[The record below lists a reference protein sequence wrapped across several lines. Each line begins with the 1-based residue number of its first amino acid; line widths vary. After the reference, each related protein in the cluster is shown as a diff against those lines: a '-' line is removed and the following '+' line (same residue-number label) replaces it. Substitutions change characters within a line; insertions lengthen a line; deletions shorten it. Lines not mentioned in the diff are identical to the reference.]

1 MPFEKWGIDFCGPFP
16 PARRTGYKY
25 VLVCTDYVT
34 KWSEVK
40 VLWEDTG
47 KKVAEFFYE
56 QIITRFG
63 VPLELVS
70 DRGTHFL
77 NEAVAALTETYGVYH
92 SKSTPYYPHCNG
104 QVECTNGT
112 LCQIVTKTC
121 SASRMDWDKRLLDA
135 VWAYQVALLP
145 VELEVPALR
154 MGVEH
159 AMDWDGA
166 IQQRLNELE
175 RLDEM
180 RLLAF
185 QAREALQKR
194 RKKWHDDHIRERKF
208 AIGDLVLLYDSKF
221 WKWPGKL
228 KIRWLGP
235 YVVVNVNDNGS
246 VQMADLSG
254 NLLPMWINGF

>member
-1 MPFEKWGIDFCGPFP
+1 MVNLGVSSCFK
-16 PARRTGYKY
+16 
-25 VLVCTDYVT
+25 VT
-34 KWSEVK
+34 
-40 VLWEDTG
+40 
-47 KKVAEFFYE
+47 
-56 QIITRFG
+56 TRFS
-63 VPLELVS
+63 PFQLV
-70 DRGTHFL
+70 
-77 NEAVAALTETYGVYH
+77 YG
-92 SKSTPYYPHCNG
+92 
-104 QVECTNGT
+104 QE
-112 LCQIVTKTC
+112 
-121 SASRMDWDKRLLDA
+121 
-135 VWAYQVALLP
+135 ALLP

-154 MGVEH
+154 TAVEH

-175 RLDEM
+175 RLDET

-221 WKWPGKL
+221 WKRPGKL

-246 VQMADLSG
+246 VQVADLSG
-254 NLLPMWINGF
+254 NLLPTRINGFRLKKYHPRSNDETAGAERESNVLEPSESESRMTRAEAS